1 MIEILFMILTFIA
14 GIALGILFFYGLWLT
29 VKKAVTAKT
38 PALWFLGS
46 SLIRTAIILGGFYY
60 ISQGD
65 WQRLL
70 VCLLGFI
77 TARYI
82 VKGFTSQKKENQ
94 LQLKKEVSHES

>member
-46 SLIRTAIILGGFYY
+46 SLIRTAIILAGFYY
-60 ISQGD
+60 ISQGG
-65 WQRLL
+65 LAT
-70 VCLLGFI
+70 VACLSAWL
-77 TARYI
+77 YYC
-82 VKGFTSQKKENQ
+82 
-94 LQLKKEVSHES
+94 